1 MDRSYR
7 DPCKEL
13 RLVDTI
19 LEAVAYHIFDARKM
33 EQIVETVRKRLSE
46 EHSLDVTINIEW
58 RPPVI
63 RSYEDLSL

>member
-7 DPCKEL
+7 DPRNEL

-19 LEAVAYHIFDARKM
+19 LEAVAFHIFDCRKM

-46 EHSLDVTINIEW
+46 EHSLDLTINIEW